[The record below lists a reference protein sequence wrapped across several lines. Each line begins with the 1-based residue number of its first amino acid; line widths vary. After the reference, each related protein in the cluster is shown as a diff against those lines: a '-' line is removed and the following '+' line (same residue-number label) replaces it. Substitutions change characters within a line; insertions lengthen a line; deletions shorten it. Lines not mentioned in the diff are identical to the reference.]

1 MGRGKNQPTHAAD
14 EPRQLGKQASLT
26 FSFYVPLVI
35 DRVISGASWSRN
47 GQILSGRC
55 KANNGTWFGITK
67 GGRVAFL
74 VNTSLL
80 LDRVKSYSGSELYP
94 VRFLE
99 GNMSPEQFAN
109 EVKVH
114 EKETN
119 ERHAYSLVVAD
130 MTSSSMVHILKPSD
144 TKSDVVIETVP
155 FGVHTLSSYEGLDS
169 TDSARD
175 LLLRRLFTQMVGN
188 LGNVQQRQMEE
199 IAGRFM
205 YDAQAGRDAVFYH
218 SRDEHPN
225 GKLGTQRFGTTST
238 TALVVKRTR
247 EVMLFEKY
255 MEQNGAWNTNNFA
268 FNIQ

>member
-1 MGRGKNQPTHAAD
+1 MGIVAFEWAEGKTNQ
-14 EPRQLGKQASLT
+14 LT
-26 FSFYVPLVI
+26 LLMNR
-35 DRVISGASWSRN
+35 DNWENR
-47 GQILSGRC
+47 QILSGRC